1 MADTNGK
8 ALATNAPRFKPEDY
22 KKPANLVVLKQMGQT
37 IQSAV
42 ADALPGFLQKSAPA
56 MLRALYTEC
65 QKNPSLLNCT
75 PESLFGCTIAA
86 AQMGLQLGGALGQCY
101 LIPFKGRVTLVP
113 GYKGYIQLVN
123 RSGQVGVI
131 NAFTVYD
138 KDEFHYEYGS
148 LPKVV
153 HKPGQYATLADVQAR
168 KAVAYY
174 ATCQTKQGP
183 TFVVLT
189 KAEAENHKEKFALAK
204 NGPWATHFDAMA
216 MKTCIIKLCKYLPM
230 SAELQTAIHHDEL
243 LETDEPVDASFLFQ
257 SAMGEEEQA
266 PVSKVEALGNRLS
279 EVKSTPSAT
288 TLTGSELFPP
298 NIDDEHDAALRREEQ
313 RAQAAATA

>member
-22 KKPANLVVLKQMGQT
+22 KKPANLVVLKQMGAT

-65 QKNPSLLNCT
+65 QKNPSLLNCA

-101 LIPFKGRVTLVP
+101 LIPFKGRATLVP

-138 KDEFHYEYGS
+138 RDTFSYEFGTQ
-148 LPKVV
+148 PKVT
-153 HKPGQYATLADVQAR
+153 HKPGQYAELKDVQSR

-174 ATCQTKQGP
+174 ATCMTKQGP

-189 KAEAENHKEKFALAK
+189 KAEAEHHKEKFALAK
-204 NGPWATHFDAMA
+204 NGPWTTHFDAMA
-216 MKTCIIKLCKYLPM
+216 MKTAIIKLCKYLPM

-243 LETDEPVDASFLFQ
+243 LETDEPVDASFLFT
-257 SAMGEEEQA
+257 SAIGEEETV
-266 PVSKVEALGNRLS
+266 PTSKVEALGNRLS
-279 EVKSTPSAT
+279 EVKSTPSTAT
-288 TLTGSELFPP
+288 ATSGAELFPG
-298 NIDDEHDAALRREEQ
+298 DDEYDRAAKRDEEM
-313 RAQAAATA
+313 RAAKATA

>member
-1 MADTNGK
+1 MSETATTTAIQTK
-8 ALATNAPRFKPEDY
+8 PKFQLADY
-22 KKPANLVVLKQMGQT
+22 KKPQNLAVLKQMGAT
-37 IQSAV
+37 IQLAV
-42 ADALPGFLQKSAPA
+42 ADALPNFLRASAPS

-65 QKNPSLLNCT
+65 QKNPALLNCT

-138 KDEFHYEYGS
+138 GDEFDYEYGTS
-148 LPKVV
+148 PKIA
-153 HKPGQYATLADVQAR
+153 HRPGNYPTLADVQKR
-168 KAVAYY
+168 KAIAYY
-174 ATCQTKQGP
+174 ATCMTKQGP
-183 TFVVLT
+183 TFVVMT
-189 KAEAENHKEKFALAK
+189 KAEAENHREKFALAQK
-204 NGPWATHFDAMA
+204 GPWATHFDAMA

-230 SAELQTAIHHDEL
+230 SAELQTAIHHDER

-257 SAMGEEEQA
+257 ET
-266 PVSKVEALGNRLS
+266 LGD
-279 EVKSTPSAT
+279 
-288 TLTGSELFPP
+288 TGPTETKTESLAARVNSLKTAEHEPDPEKEPPLPGNGKLFP
-298 NIDDEHDAALRREEQ
+298 EQ
-313 RAQAAATA
+313 TDTSASAK